1 MEHSKEFYES
11 VIRVIDYLN
20 PYSKEV
26 WDVMPGKGAELAG
39 DYWPEI
45 GRMFKEDLHLG
56 WFDWGRFHINKR
68 ERLASLKK
76 ECEHII
82 ARIEKAE
89 ADRELANREK
99 IENITYGRK
108 AYELAEKTSKWT
120 KGSIIFTS
128 LVALGQLIQ
137 WIILIIQWLQGS

>member
-1 MEHSKEFYES
+1 MEHSIEFYRS
-11 VIRVIDYLN
+11 VIRVIDHIADGNRNVSCEKGDELAGNYWPAIVLLFKESHAVSVMSGGSIIVTQGHYLN
-20 PYSKEV
+20 PLY
-26 WDVMPGKGAELAG
+26 
-39 DYWPEI
+39 
-45 GRMFKEDLHLG
+45 EDS
-56 WFDWGRFHINKR
+56 RQAI
-68 ERLASLKK
+68 KK
-76 ECEHII
+76 
-82 ARIEKAE
+82 IEKAE

-137 WIILIIQWLQGS
+137 WIILIIQWLQDS